1 MRQRLLVGRKKLMLI
16 VLLCLPGVALSQGA
30 QQGGT
35 FTVTGHDGQAAVVQ
49 MNGRS
54 YVDVESLARLTNGA
68 VSYKGNQ
75 IALTLPGG
83 SPTAPTAP
91 VSPGL
96 TRDFSTAGIEEMA
109 LIREWRS
116 ALINMVQNGYPIT
129 EAWMVNYR
137 GPAASNL
144 RLAGLAVSTD
154 ADRKA
159 FQLLTNEFNNMQQSS
174 QRFLSA
180 RANLTYVPQDSLNND
195 PMDQKIVTCA
205 RALAGMVSSGQFQD
219 DSSCH

>member
-1 MRQRLLVGRKKLMLI
+1 MLVT
-16 VLLCLPGVALSQGA
+16 LLCLPGAALSQAA

-35 FTVTGHDGQAAVVQ
+35 FTVTGHDGEAAVVQ

-54 YVDVESLARLTNGA
+54 YVDVESLARLTNGS

-83 SPTAPTAP
+83 SPTASPAP

-96 TRDFSTAGIEEMA
+96 SRDFITAGIEEMA

-116 ALINMVQNGYPIT
+116 ALINTVQNGYPVT
-129 EAWMVNYR
+129 EAWMTKYR
-137 GPAASNL
+137 GAADEAL
-144 RLAGLAVSTD
+144 GLASLAVSTD

-159 FQLLTNEFNNMQQSS
+159 FQLLTNEFNNMRQSS
-174 QRFLSA
+174 ERFLVA
-180 RANLTYVPQDSLNND
+180 RADLTYIPQDSLDND
-195 PMDQKIVTCA
+195 PLDQKIVACA
-205 RALAGMVSSGQFQD
+205 HALAGMASTGQFQD